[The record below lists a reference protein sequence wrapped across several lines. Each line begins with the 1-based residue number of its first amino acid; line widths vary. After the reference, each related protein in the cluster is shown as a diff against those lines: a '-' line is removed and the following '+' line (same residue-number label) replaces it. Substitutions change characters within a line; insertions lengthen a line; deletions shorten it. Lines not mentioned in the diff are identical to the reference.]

1 MVIDFYDTS
10 ALLSYE
16 NPESLF
22 SYGLNYVSHF
32 VLSELEDIKNNSSKD
47 ENIKARARKVSRFF
61 LSNPEGFM
69 CGNFKIQ
76 DIEKIRKKYSYLP
89 NNMDGLIL
97 AEAKLLK
104 EKKKEYNI
112 YFHTADINMY
122 LFANKLFDYVTI
134 VRENETSAETWSGFG
149 KYYPTE
155 EQLNTLYSNPQVN
168 ILGAKINEYCEIF
181 EGQKLKDILRWDGKE
196 YCKLK
201 YKEIT
206 SALGQK
212 WHPLNIEQKMLF
224 DLLQNDDIPVKLT
237 LGNFGSGKTALMLAH
252 ALKFIQNGQYDG
264 LVFVRNNIEVKDT
277 VPLGALPN
285 DEVAKLMPFLM
296 PIVDHVGLFTFEDML
311 STNVIEP
318 IHLGFLRGRD
328 VKSKILFCDECEN
341 LTAHQ
346 VQLLI
351 GRIGKGSALWMA
363 GDLRQTDKITFEKN
377 NGIRKMIDRLQNDK
391 LFGMVK
397 LQQSVRSDVCRLA
410 DKMD

>member
-16 NPESLF
+16 NPENLF
-22 SYGLNYVSHF
+22 SNGLNYVSHF

-104 EKKKEYNI
+104 EKKKECNI
-112 YFHTADINMY
+112 CFHTADVNMY
-122 LFANKLFDYVTI
+122 LFANKLFKYVTI
-134 VRENETSAETWSGFG
+134 VRENELSVETWSGFG

-155 EQLNTLYSNPQVN
+155 EQLNALYSNPQVN

>member
-16 NPESLF
+16 NPENLF
-22 SYGLNYVSHF
+22 SNGLNYVSHF

-104 EKKKEYNI
+104 EKKKECNI
-112 YFHTADINMY
+112 CFHTSDVNMY
-122 LFANKLFDYVTI
+122 LFANKLFKYVTI
-134 VRENETSAETWSGFG
+134 VRENELSVETWSGFG

-155 EQLNTLYSNPQVN
+155 EQLNALYSNPQVN